1 MPLHRETNAVYPN
14 DLYFEIASLRG
25 QDLRNEA
32 AHERLLRQAARNE
45 PSAPSD
51 PIATPPIGGLPSRL
65 LAGFRR
71 AMLALRAGRPRRA
84 LLLGRVAL
92 LSA

>member
-1 MPLHRETNAVYPN
+1 MYPN
-14 DLYFEIASLRG
+14 DLHFEIASLRG

-45 PSAPSD
+45 QSAPSD

-65 LAGFRR
+65 SAGFWRR
-71 AMLALRAGRPRRA
+71 CWHSG
-84 LLLGRVAL
+84 LGVRGVLSCWAAL
-92 LSA
+92 LSYQPS